1 LATTVFPADDELD
14 GLLVG
19 TESITWSVA
28 SDARL
33 TFAMLYPLLLQV
45 SHPTVGAGV
54 RDYSDFERHP
64 WERLLATVDYVS
76 LLVYGGRDAVP
87 AGRRLRA
94 AHRRLRG
101 VREDG
106 KRYHALEPDAYAW
119 VHATLLETYVV
130 GTQQFGAGLGPEDVE
145 AFYRE
150 YRGLGRLI
158 GVRERD
164 LPSDWDGFRRYVD
177 RTVREEL
184 VHTEAVDQV
193 LRAVRNL
200 PSPQVSLHVPQT
212 SLRVP
217 PTSLRGPQMPL
228 PVALRRAIRIPA
240 GRAAWIGGIGLM
252 DSSLRRRLGIGWSP
266 LDEAQFRAMGAA
278 LRALTPVM
286 PERWRVTGPAQL
298 RWRRREIAEGPLG
311 RGSHLDL
318 D

>member
-1 LATTVFPADDELD
+1 LATTVFPADEELD

-19 TESITWSVA
+19 TESITWRVA

-54 RDYSDFERHP
+54 RDYSDFEHQP

-101 VREDG
+101 MREDG
-106 KRYHALEPDAYAW
+106 KPYHALEPAAYAW
-119 VHATLLETYVV
+119 VHATLLETYVA
-130 GTQQFGAGLGPEDVE
+130 GTQQFGVGLRPEEVE

-150 YRGLGRLI
+150 YCGLGRLI

-164 LPSDWDGFRRYVD
+164 LPSDWDGFRRYFD
-177 RTVREEL
+177 NTVRHEL
-184 VHTEAVDQV
+184 VHTDAVDQV
-193 LRAVRNL
+193 LRAARSL
-200 PSPQVSLHVPQT
+200 PAPEM

-217 PTSLRGPQMPL
+217 KVPL
-228 PVALRRAIRIPA
+228 PPPLWRAIRIPA
-240 GRAAWIGGIGLM
+240 GRAARIGGIGLM
-252 DSSLRRRLGIGWSP
+252 DPSLRRRLGIGWSR
-266 LDEAQFRAMGAA
+266 LDEAQFRVMGAA
-278 LRALTPVM
+278 MRRLTPVM

-298 RWRRREIAEGPLG
+298 RWRRREIAEGPLCG
-311 RGSHLDL
+311 GFPLH
-318 D
+318 

>member
-1 LATTVFPADDELD
+1 MATTVFPADDELD

-19 TESITWSVA
+19 TESITWRVA

-76 LLVYGGRDAVP
+76 LLVYGGREAVP

-94 AHRRLRG
+94 AHRRLHG

-106 KRYHALEPDAYAW
+106 SRYHALEPDAYAW
-119 VHATLLETYVV
+119 VHATLLETYVA
-130 GTQQFGAGLGPEDVE
+130 GTQQFGAGLRADEVR

-164 LPSDWDGFRRYVD
+164 LPPDWNGFRGYFD
-177 RTVREEL
+177 RTVRDEL
-184 VHTEAVDQV
+184 VHTEAVD
-193 LRAVRNL
+193 RCC
-200 PSPQVSLHVPQT
+200 
-212 SLRVP
+212 
-217 PTSLRGPQMPL
+217 
-228 PVALRRAIRIPA
+228 
-240 GRAAWIGGIGLM
+240 
-252 DSSLRRRLGIGWSP
+252 
-266 LDEAQFRAMGAA
+266 AQ
-278 LRALTPVM
+278 
-286 PERWRVTGPAQL
+286 
-298 RWRRREIAEGPLG
+298 
-311 RGSHLDL
+311 
-318 D
+318 

>member
-1 LATTVFPADDELD
+1 MATTVFPADDELD

-19 TESITWSVA
+19 PESITWRVA

-54 RDYSDFERHP
+54 RDYSDFERYP

-94 AHRRLRG
+94 AHRRLSG

-106 KRYHALEPDAYAW
+106 KPYHALEADAYAW
-119 VHATLLETYVV
+119 VHATLLETYVA
-130 GTQQFGAGLGPEDVE
+130 GTQQFGVGLDPGQLE

-164 LPSDWDGFRRYVD
+164 LPANWDGFRRYFD
-177 RTVREEL
+177 NTVRDEL

-193 LRAVRNL
+193 LRAARRL
-200 PSPQVSLHVPQT
+200 PAPQM
-212 SLRVP
+212 SLRVSQMRL
-217 PTSLRGPQMPL
+217 PTPL
-228 PVALRRAIRIPA
+228 WRAIRIPA
-240 GRAAWIGGIGLM
+240 GRAAWIGGVGLM
-252 DSSLRRRLGIGWSP
+252 DPSLRHRFGIRWSRV
-266 LDEAQFRAMGAA
+266 DEAQFRTMGAA
-278 LRALTPVM
+278 FRALTPVM

-311 RGSHLDL
+311 SGS
-318 D
+318 